1 MLTDLTILIVT
12 VLAGAVLFYP
22 KLRRATGWRATVT
35 PLASIIGSGFLVLG
49 PVLDDSFG
57 AFAPVVMLGLCAV
70 AYAFGGAIR
79 ANIHDIDA
87 NPDRGRGIARLE
99 TVASWLL
106 AGAYFISV
114 AYYLNL
120 FGAFAATLTP
130 WGGAMPA
137 RIITTVTYAVILMVG
152 WVYGFHA
159 MERMEQASVT
169 LKLAIIAG
177 LLAGLAV
184 HFTDQAIAGG
194 LVINPVTVS
203 GWGAVT
209 LAFGLIVTVQG
220 FETSRYLGDTYSAD
234 MRVRSMRWAQLI
246 SAAIYMIYICLLVYL
261 FPAGH
266 VPLSETAV
274 IDMMAIVAP
283 VLPPLLIVAALSAQF
298 SAAVADTGG
307 SGGLVTELTKGRL
320 GTGQSY
326 AVLVAVGLALTWGAD
341 VFAII
346 AYASR
351 AFAAYYAVQAA
362 IAAQRGR
369 PIYWALAVLGAG
381 IAIFGRSVEG

>member
-1 MLTDLTILIVT
+1 
-12 VLAGAVLFYP
+12 
-22 KLRRATGWRATVT
+22 
-35 PLASIIGSGFLVLG
+35 
-49 PVLDDSFG
+49 
-57 AFAPVVMLGLCAV
+57 
-70 AYAFGGAIR
+70 
-79 ANIHDIDA
+79 
-87 NPDRGRGIARLE
+87 
-99 TVASWLL
+99 
-106 AGAYFISV
+106 
-114 AYYLNL
+114 
-120 FGAFAATLTP
+120 
-130 WGGAMPA
+130 
-137 RIITTVTYAVILMVG
+137 MVG

-184 HFTDQAIAGG
+184 HFTDQASAGG

-261 FPAGH
+261 FAAGH

-369 PIYWALAVLGAG
+369 PIYWTLAVLGAG